1 MDAETG
7 ARAAARTEAEA
18 EGKGRGRGRGDG
30 RLPLRRSLLIR
41 LLAASITIALCSVAA
56 TAWLA
61 ARTTT
66 SAIQREQGQVLA
78 DDARIYDT
86 LIGYA
91 AEHTDWSAVRPTL
104 SRLTE
109 RTGRHI
115 TLTTQDRR
123 PIAASGSA
131 TTLPTRASAL
141 VDPLRADPALLPGV
155 KADGIDPRAVGPYRL
170 REAERKELLD
180 LVKTLQPCI
189 RNVVGSP
196 ARVTETPSGRPSLVI
211 TGDNELR
218 QKISGACGLYTLDA
232 PTVTEKR
239 ALDRLSVLA
248 GSCVKR
254 QHLKPVA
261 IDLSFT
267 SIGSGDEA
275 AQRCIDTARREQLA
289 PYVAPPVLLFVA
301 TPAGSDAPG
310 FDLSSAGTVRVA
322 GVAALVLVL
331 TLAVTVTVGTRLVR
345 PLRALTDAARRP
357 AQQHL
362 RVPVTTN
369 DEIGHLAAAFND
381 LAERRERMEVQR
393 KAMVSDVAH
402 ELRTPLSTIRGWLEA
417 AQDGLAACDD
427 AFVASL
433 LEEALLL
440 QHIVDDLQHLAQAD
454 AGRFR
459 LHPEPL
465 NLPELLHHVAAA
477 HRGRAETAGVTLTTR
492 VEDTPTLYADP
503 VRLRQAIGNLL
514 SNAIRH
520 TPPAGAVTLR
530 CRRADDEVVI
540 EVADTGTGI
549 AAEDLPRV
557 FDRFWRADKSR
568 SRRTGGSGLG
578 LAIVRQL
585 TEAHGGTVSVT
596 CTPRTETVFTLRLP
610 RSSNSGSTGTVE
622 TDPAL
627 HHGG

>member
-1 MDAETG
+1 MV
-7 ARAAARTEAEA
+7 
-18 EGKGRGRGRGDG
+18 
-30 RLPLRRSLLIR
+30 R
-41 LLAASITIALCSVAA
+41 LLAASITIAVCSVAA

-66 SAIQREQGQVLA
+66 SAIQQEQGQVLA
-78 DDARIYDT
+78 DDAQIYDT

-91 AEHTDWSAVRPTL
+91 ADHTDWSAVTPTL
-104 SRLTE
+104 NRLTE

-123 PIAASGSA
+123 PIAASGTG

-170 REAERKELLD
+170 PKAERQELLGR
-180 LVKTLQPCI
+180 VEKLQSCL
-189 RNVVGSP
+189 RG
-196 ARVTETPSGRPSLVI
+196 AGYTAGVTEAASGRPSLVT
-211 TGDNELR
+211 TGDSGIQ
-218 QKISGACGLYTLDA
+218 QKISAVCALYTLDD
-232 PTVTEKR
+232 PTPTEKR
-239 ALDRLSVLA
+239 ALDRLNALVGGCL
-248 GSCVKR
+248 KR
-254 QHLKPVA
+254 QHLSPVA
-261 IDLSFT
+261 VGLSFEPT
-267 SIGSGDEA
+267 GNGDEA
-275 AQRCIDTARREQLA
+275 VQRCVDTARREQLA
-289 PYVAPPVLLFVA
+289 PYVAPPALLFVA
-301 TPAGSDAPG
+301 TPAGSAEPG
-310 FDLSSAGTVRVA
+310 FDLSSANTARVA

-331 TLAVTVTVGTRLVR
+331 TVAVTVTVGTRLVR

-357 AQQHL
+357 ARQHL

-381 LAERRERMEVQR
+381 LAERRERVEVQR

-417 AQDGLAACDD
+417 AQDGLAASDD

-465 NLPELLHHVAAA
+465 NLRELLDHVAAA

-492 VEDTPTLYADP
+492 VEDTPTLHADP
-503 VRLRQAIGNLL
+503 VRLRQTIGNLL
-514 SNAIRH
+514 SNAVRH
-520 TPPAGAVTLR
+520 TPPGGAVTLR
-530 CRRADDEVVI
+530 GRCAGDEVVI

-549 AAEDLPRV
+549 AADDLPRV

-568 SRRTGGSGLG
+568 NRQTGGSGLG

-596 CTPRTETVFTLRLP
+596 STTNTGTVFTLRLP
-610 RSSNSGSTGTVE
+610 RTSDGEATEPV
-622 TDPAL
+622 P
-627 HHGG
+627 

>member
-1 MDAETG
+1 M
-7 ARAAARTEAEA
+7 
-18 EGKGRGRGRGDG
+18 
-30 RLPLRRSLLIR
+30 PLRRSLLVR
-41 LLAASITIALCSVAA
+41 LLAASVTIAVCSVAA

-66 SAIQREQGQVLA
+66 SAIQQEQGQVLA
-78 DDARIYDT
+78 DDAQIYDT

-91 AEHTDWSAVRPTL
+91 ADHTDWSAVAPTL
-104 SRLTE
+104 KRLAE

-123 PIAASGSA
+123 PITASGTA
-131 TTLPTRASAL
+131 TQGLPTRASAL

-170 REAERKELLD
+170 PGAERKELQYIAR
-180 LVKTLQPCI
+180 KLQTCL
-189 RNVVGSP
+189 RGSGF
-196 ARVTETPSGRPSLVI
+196 AAGVTEGASGRPSLVM
-211 TGDNELR
+211 TGDSSVQRKVGEVCGVFEL
-218 QKISGACGLYTLDA
+218 DV
-232 PTVTEKR
+232 PTKTEKR
-239 ALDRLSVLA
+239 ALDRLNTLVGGCL
-248 GSCVKR
+248 KR
-254 QHLKPVA
+254 QGLDPLEVGLGFAPANSVSEPV
-261 IDLSFT
+261 
-267 SIGSGDEA
+267 
-275 AQRCIDTARREQLA
+275 QRCVDTARREQLA
-289 PYVAPPVLLFVA
+289 PYVAPPALLFVA
-301 TPAGSDAPG
+301 TPAGSAEPG
-310 FDLSSAGTVRVA
+310 FHLSSANKVRLA

-331 TLAVTVTVGTRLVR
+331 TVAVTVTVGTRLVR

-357 AQQHL
+357 TQQHL
-362 RVPVTTN
+362 RVPVTTH

-381 LAERRERMEVQR
+381 LSERRERVEVQR

-402 ELRTPLSTIRGWLEA
+402 ELRTPLSTIRSWLEA
-417 AQDGLAACDD
+417 AQDGLAASDE

-454 AGRFR
+454 AGRLR

-465 NLPELLHHVAAA
+465 RLRELLDQVTTA
-477 HRGRAETAGVTLTTR
+477 HRGRAETAGVTLTTHT
-492 VEDTPTLYADP
+492 EDAPTLYADP
-503 VRLRQAIGNLL
+503 VRLRQTIGNLL

-520 TPPAGAVTLR
+520 TPPGGAVTLR
-530 CRRADDEVVI
+530 CRRVGDEVVI

-549 AAEDLPRV
+549 AAADLPRV

-568 SRRTGGSGLG
+568 SRQTGGSGLG

-596 CTPRTETVFTLRLP
+596 STPNTRTVFTLRLP
-610 RSSNSGSTGTVE
+610 LTSDEGPTE
-622 TDPAL
+622 TA
-627 HHGG
+627 H

>member
-1 MDAETG
+1 M
-7 ARAAARTEAEA
+7 
-18 EGKGRGRGRGDG
+18 
-30 RLPLRRSLLIR
+30 PLRRSLLVR
-41 LLAASITIALCSVAA
+41 LLVASITIAVCSVAA

-66 SAIQREQGQVLA
+66 SAIQQEQGQVLA
-78 DDARIYDT
+78 DDAQIYDT

-91 AEHTDWSAVRPTL
+91 AHHTGWSAVTPTL
-104 SRLTE
+104 KRLTE

-123 PIAASGSA
+123 PIAASSAA

-170 REAERKELLD
+170 SGAERKELLSR
-180 LVKTLQPCI
+180 VEKLQSCL
-189 RNVVGSP
+189 RG
-196 ARVTETPSGRPSLVI
+196 AGYAAGVTEAASGRPSLVM
-211 TGDNELR
+211 TGDSSIQ
-218 QKISGACGLYTLDA
+218 QKAGEVCGVYVLDD
-232 PTVTEKR
+232 PTPTEKR
-239 ALDRLSVLA
+239 ALDRLNALVGGCLT
-248 GSCVKR
+248 C
-254 QHLKPVA
+254 QHMGPVH
-261 IDLSFT
+261 IGLSFAPA
-267 SIGSGDEA
+267 GNGDEA
-275 AQRCIDTARREQLA
+275 VQRCVDTARREQLA

-301 TPAGSDAPG
+301 TPTGSTEPG
-310 FDLSSAGTVRVA
+310 FRLSSANSARVA

-331 TLAVTVTVGTRLVR
+331 TVAVTVTVGTRLVR
-345 PLRALTDAARRP
+345 PLRALTDAARHP
-357 AQQHL
+357 TQQHQ

-381 LAERRERMEVQR
+381 LAERRERVEIQR

-402 ELRTPLSTIRGWLEA
+402 ELRTPLSTIRSWLEA
-417 AQDGLAACDD
+417 AQDGLATSDD

-454 AGRFR
+454 AGRLR

-465 NLPELLHHVAAA
+465 RLRELLDQVAAA
-477 HRGRAETAGVTLTTR
+477 HRGRAETAGITLTTR
-492 VEDTPTLYADP
+492 VEDTPTLHADP
-503 VRLRQAIGNLL
+503 VRLRQALGNLL
-514 SNAIRH
+514 SNALRH
-520 TPPAGAVTLR
+520 TPPGGTVTLS
-530 CRRADDEVVI
+530 CRRAGDQIVI

-549 AAEDLPRV
+549 AAGDLAHV

-568 SRRTGGSGLG
+568 SRQTGGSGLG

-596 CTPRTETVFTLRLP
+596 STPHTRTVFTLRLP
-610 RSSNSGSTGTVE
+610 PDSDQGATRAGR
-622 TDPAL
+622 
-627 HHGG
+627 

>member
-1 MDAETG
+1 M
-7 ARAAARTEAEA
+7 
-18 EGKGRGRGRGDG
+18 
-30 RLPLRRSLLIR
+30 PLRRSLLVR
-41 LLAASITIALCSVAA
+41 LLAASITIAVCSVAA

-66 SAIQREQGQVLA
+66 SAIQQEQGQVLA
-78 DDARIYDT
+78 DDAQIYDT

-91 AEHTDWSAVRPTL
+91 AGHTDWSAVAPTL
-104 SRLTE
+104 KRLAE

-123 PIAASGSA
+123 PVAASGTPSQG
-131 TTLPTRASAL
+131 LPTRASAL

-155 KADGIDPRAVGPYRL
+155 QADGIDPRAVGPYRL
-170 REAERKELLD
+170 PGAERKELRYL
-180 LVKTLQPCI
+180 
-189 RNVVGSP
+189 
-196 ARVTETPSGRPSLVI
+196 ARKMQTCLRGAGFAAGVTEGASGRPSLVM
-211 TGDNELR
+211 TGDNSVQRKAGET
-218 QKISGACGLYTLDA
+218 CGVFALDG
-232 PTVTEKR
+232 PTRTEKR
-239 ALDRLSVLA
+239 ALDRLNTLVGGCL
-248 GSCVKR
+248 KR
-254 QHLKPVA
+254 QGLDPVEVGLGFA
-261 IDLSFT
+261 PAQSV
-267 SIGSGDEA
+267 GEPV
-275 AQRCIDTARREQLA
+275 QRCVDTARREQLA
-289 PYVAPPVLLFVA
+289 PYVAQPALLFVA
-301 TPAGSDAPG
+301 TPAGSAAAPG
-310 FDLSSAGTVRVA
+310 FDLSSANTARVA
-322 GVAALVLVL
+322 GAAALVLVL
-331 TLAVTVTVGTRLVR
+331 TVAVTVTVGTRLVR

-357 AQQHL
+357 TQQHL
-362 RVPVTTN
+362 RVPVTTH

-381 LAERRERMEVQR
+381 LAERRERVEHQR

-402 ELRTPLSTIRGWLEA
+402 ELRTPLSTMRGWLEA
-417 AQDGLAACDD
+417 AQDGLAVSDA

-465 NLPELLHHVAAA
+465 NPRELLGHVAAA
-477 HRGRAETAGVTLTTR
+477 HRGRADTAGVTLTTR
-492 VEDTPTLYADP
+492 IEDTPTLHADP
-503 VRLRQAIGNLL
+503 ARLRQTVGNLL

-520 TPPAGAVTLR
+520 TPKGGTVTLCCRPAG
-530 CRRADDEVVI
+530 DEVVI

-557 FDRFWRADKSR
+557 FDRFWRADRSR

-596 CTPRTETVFTLRLP
+596 STPDTGTVFTLRLP
-610 RSSNSGSTGTVE
+610 RTGTV
-622 TDPAL
+622 P
-627 HHGG
+627 GR